1 MEKRLGFIGI
11 ILENRKASAELVNK
25 TLSEFG
31 DSIIARTGIP
41 YQKKSCCVITLVI
54 DMTTDVLGVLTG
66 RLGMIDGVTVKSAL
80 SKGK

>member
-11 ILENRKASAELVNK
+11 ILENRKASAEIVNK

-41 YQKKSCCVITLVI
+41 YQKILLCHY
-54 DMTTDVLGVLTG
+54 TG
-66 RLGMIDGVTVKSAL
+66 G
-80 SKGK
+80 